1 VTFIQLF
8 GSSLAANPHLHM
20 MFLDGVYASSG
31 RGPRFYEQPEF
42 TTETVMTIF
51 EMIYQRLMR
60 LFAKKGYVD
69 TSGEASVLEDIDSDV
84 PMPFRPRSPK
94 AYRRK
99 GRLAPPNKIIT
110 TISHICIEPL
120 YSFIRDTSSAQ

>member
-1 VTFIQLF
+1 
-8 GSSLAANPHLHM
+8 M

-42 TTETVMTIF
+42 HTKTVMTIF

-60 LFAKKGYVD
+60 FFAKKGYVD

-84 PMPFRPRSPK
+84 PMLFRQFNFI
-94 AYRRK
+94 A
-99 GRLAPPNKIIT
+99 
-110 TISHICIEPL
+110 IS
-120 YSFIRDTSSAQ
+120 